1 MAESPPVS
9 PPGLRKEG
17 SKGLPRDRRALA
29 AESAPSSMNFFRSTV
44 QELLLGSSGSEF
56 RPHLVSEETKTF
68 VFKSGLSV
76 SSDNIG
82 VVL

>member
-1 MAESPPVS
+1 M
-9 PPGLRKEG
+9 
-17 SKGLPRDRRALA
+17 
-29 AESAPSSMNFFRSTV
+29 V
-44 QELLLGSSGSEF
+44 QELLLGSSGSES
-56 RPHLVSEETKTF
+56 RPHLVSEETETF